1 MNTRQLSEEYC
12 QRPDVQKV
20 VKFPLGAIVI
30 NGKFIKYLDS
40 DTDSAWLGFQ
50 MGLAAQREQG

>member
-1 MNTRQLSEEYC
+1 MNKRQLFEEYC
-12 QRPDVQKV
+12 QRPDVQMV

-30 NGKFIKYLDS
+30 DGKFIKYFDS

-50 MGLAAQREQG
+50 MGLAAQKKHG